1 VPGALPCHL
10 LKFRPSSS
18 PACTFLGFEP
28 FPGAQEAALLATEPD
43 ESTFPAIGSG
53 SLLRPTSGSLAR
65 VGRTS
70 LIIVVCSGGIYRLE
84 SVEMRLLEG
93 RKYANVQP

>member
-53 SLLRPTSGSLAR
+53 SLLRPTLGSLAR

-70 LIIVVCSGGIYRLE
+70 LVVVCSGGICRLE
-84 SVEMRLLEG
+84 LVVMRLLEG
-93 RKYANVQP
+93 RKYLHLQP